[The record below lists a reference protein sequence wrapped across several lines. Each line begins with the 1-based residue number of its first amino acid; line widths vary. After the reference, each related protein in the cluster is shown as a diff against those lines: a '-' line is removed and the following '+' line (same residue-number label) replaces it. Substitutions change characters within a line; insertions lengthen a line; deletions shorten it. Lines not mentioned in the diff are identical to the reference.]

1 MASTLNRFFSNLGY
15 NIKKEEGEQ
24 IGGQIDSAIE
34 KIFSTF
40 KPQNEVE
47 AYNLVNTALKL
58 AGQGA
63 LPGANLVGILNL
75 ADPYIKSA
83 IEDKFNVFEGPTGE
97 PTMPSLT
104 TGGNRPTSNG
114 VLSPT
119 EVKAVY
125 GYGDTNTT
133 QGKAPDPAYSNV
145 TAMTNIGMS
154 DEDIAAEVKAAGGN
168 PYGVDFALAQAL
180 ANEIGDY
187 YFDDTMPTSS
197 APTPYASITAT
208 PSAPLAVSGNPL
220 LDASAIP
227 SRPLTVDEMISK
239 VDNLTSIQDD
249 INAAEAGSV
258 PVGVLDTAYFDDE
271 LTVNPVTNITTED
284 LGIPNVMSIDLSPVF
299 GGGNNDDPGHS
310 APSGGYKSYSGE
322 DVEASYSVPDSKPS
336 GQSSGNWNTTAR
348 QVSTAPTYGSDPSSD
363 SGNGGK

>member
-24 IGGQIDSAIE
+24 VGGIIDSAIE
-34 KIFSTF
+34 KTFSIF
-40 KPQNEVE
+40 KPQNPLE
-47 AYNLVNTALKL
+47 AYSLVNAAVKL

-63 LPGANLVGILNL
+63 LPAANLAGILNL

-104 TGGNRPTSNG
+104 TGSRGN
-114 VLSPT
+114 LSPT
-119 EVKAVY
+119 EIKAQY
-125 GYGDTNTT
+125 AKENIY
-133 QGKAPDPAYSNV
+133 QGTPPDPIYSDV
-145 TAMTNIGMS
+145 TALTNIGLS
-154 DEDIAAEVKAAGGN
+154 DESIKDEIAFRGGN

-187 YFDDTMPTSS
+187 YFDDTMPTTG

-299 GGGNNDDPGHS
+299 GGGNNDDPGHN